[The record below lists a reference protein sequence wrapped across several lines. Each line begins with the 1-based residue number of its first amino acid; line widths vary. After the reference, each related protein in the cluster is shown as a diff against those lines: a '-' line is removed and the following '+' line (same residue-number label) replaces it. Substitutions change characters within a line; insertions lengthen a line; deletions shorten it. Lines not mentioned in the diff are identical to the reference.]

1 MLNCLHTIRVDYLD
15 GVVEKYPSYF
25 TYAEVRIAFYNME
38 EVSES
43 HTRAEGFFLDPV
55 DNPRD
60 IVPSY
65 FESSL
70 Y

>member
-25 TYAEVRIAFYNME
+25 TYAKVRKVFHNMVE
-38 EVSES
+38 ASES
-43 HTRAEGFFLDPV
+43 HTREVGSSLDPIE
-55 DNPRD
+55 DPRD
-60 IVPSY
+60 TVPSY